1 MLAGEDFVLESMTAL
16 LFTGKRAVY
25 FLLSRK
31 IKNVI
36 DL

>member
-25 FLLSRK
+25 FFV
-31 IKNVI
+31 IVKNKKCY
-36 DL
+36 